1 MKRLKLMYLLIF
13 SVLLIPFSID
23 AAGSVNV
30 SPRNL
35 SLKTN
40 GSASFTITA
49 NNSVGRVDVSTSNSG
64 VATVS
69 TSSLWVENNSQ
80 TVTVRA
86 VGVGT
91 ATINVRLTDVSTF
104 DEEPL
109 SGNYTVSVNVTAPN
123 PVIPVNPNTNN
134 KNNNNNN
141 NNKNNNNNSNKS
153 GNNNLKKIE
162 VQGYKLTSK
171 NNNEYSL
178 TVKNTVE
185 KIKIIADV
193 ADNKAKVTG
202 AGEKKLEVGDN
213 VFKLVVTAENGN
225 KKTYTITVTRRD
237 DTYYLDDLDDAISA
251 SKENIVI
258 TLKENDILTRDQLQK
273 IKKANKPAYFVMKK
287 DSKTLYSW
295 MINSKNIGNQDAIKM
310 DLYFSASDKNT
321 LEKLTDYREGIYLN
335 FSHSGTVP
343 KDTVLRVYVGDKYKD
358 GDMLHLYFLKDNE
371 ITFMKQEVEVSNGYS
386 EITIDHCSDYFL
398 TKATISGD
406 AVKMQSETN
415 IIPLII
421 MVILV
426 VLIICVLIAIVIK
439 NSSSNAEDKQDEQ
452 KEKTAN
458 NVEQNNQVQETVE
471 NNTVQNNQN
480 TEVLDDNQQN
490 NNQQ

>member
-13 SVLLIPFSID
+13 SILLIPFSID

-295 MINSKNIGNQDAIKM
+295 MINSKNICA
-310 DLYFSASDKNT
+310 
-321 LEKLTDYREGIYLN
+321 
-335 FSHSGTVP
+335 
-343 KDTVLRVYVGDKYKD
+343 
-358 GDMLHLYFLKDNE
+358 
-371 ITFMKQEVEVSNGYS
+371 
-386 EITIDHCSDYFL
+386 
-398 TKATISGD
+398 
-406 AVKMQSETN
+406 
-415 IIPLII
+415 
-421 MVILV
+421 
-426 VLIICVLIAIVIK
+426 
-439 NSSSNAEDKQDEQ
+439 
-452 KEKTAN
+452 
-458 NVEQNNQVQETVE
+458 
-471 NNTVQNNQN
+471 
-480 TEVLDDNQQN
+480 
-490 NNQQ
+490 